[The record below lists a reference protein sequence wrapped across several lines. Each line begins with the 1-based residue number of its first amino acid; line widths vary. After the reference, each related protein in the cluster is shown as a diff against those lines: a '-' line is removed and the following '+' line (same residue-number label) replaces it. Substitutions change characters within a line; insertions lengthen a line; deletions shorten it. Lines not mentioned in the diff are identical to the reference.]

1 MRSNNFYI
9 LCFVISLL
17 FSILVKI
24 YRESLYGI
32 YALLD
37 IALGSSPSFLYFFGL
52 SALVAILIRHS
63 KFNSVV
69 KIIFILMLGALTY
82 EIEQYWSSR
91 VFDLYDVVA
100 ILLAFFVFLFVHLE
114 SLVEKNV

>member
-1 MRSNNFYI
+1 
-9 LCFVISLL
+9 
-17 FSILVKI
+17 
-24 YRESLYGI
+24 
-32 YALLD
+32 
-37 IALGSSPSFLYFFGL
+37 
-52 SALVAILIRHS
+52 
-63 KFNSVV
+63 
-69 KIIFILMLGALTY
+69 MLGALTY